1 MGNITQCPQCGTRF
15 RVVPDQLKLSQ
26 GWVRCGHC
34 SEVFEATACM
44 VELAA
49 PAPMPVEQPVSE
61 IKAPAEVAPL
71 PPEVAHVSPG
81 RELRED
87 DPPVTS
93 TDTSDAPD
101 TAILANETEVSFV
114 RQARREAFWAQPRV
128 RAAQAGVALCL
139 ALLLLVQVALH
150 QRDWLAAAHPAWAPW
165 LTAVCQPLGCQ
176 VGPLHRIESIRIDS
190 SALVD
195 LKEGRYRLEVTL
207 NNTSALRLAMPSL
220 ELSLTNL
227 RDDVVV
233 RKPAPVTPVE
243 KAADAIPQWAVDLK
257 KSLEQRLDVVEA
269 SSNAPGANRTD
280 KVEKAEKKDS
290 TWSGIL

>member
-1 MGNITQCPQCGTRF
+1 M
-15 RVVPDQLKLSQ
+15 
-26 GWVRCGHC
+26 
-34 SEVFEATACM
+34 
-44 VELAA
+44 
-49 PAPMPVEQPVSE
+49 
-61 IKAPAEVAPL
+61 
-71 PPEVAHVSPG
+71 
-81 RELRED
+81 
-87 DPPVTS
+87 
-93 TDTSDAPD
+93 
-101 TAILANETEVSFV
+101 

-165 LTAVCQPLGCQ
+165 LTAVCQPFGCQ

-233 RKPAPVTPVE
+233 RKVIGPHDWSQPTTDLPARAELPLSVQLTLS
-243 KAADAIPQWAVDLK
+243 KASELRMSGYRAIIFYP
-257 KSLEQRLDVVEA
+257 
-269 SSNAPGANRTD
+269 
-280 KVEKAEKKDS
+280 
-290 TWSGIL
+290 

>member
-87 DPPVTS
+87 DPPVAP

-101 TAILANETEVSFV
+101 TAILANETEASFV

-233 RKPAPVTPVE
+233 RKVIGPHDWSQPTTDLPARAELPLSVQLTLS
-243 KAADAIPQWAVDLK
+243 KASELRMSGYRAIIFYP
-257 KSLEQRLDVVEA
+257 
-269 SSNAPGANRTD
+269 
-280 KVEKAEKKDS
+280 
-290 TWSGIL
+290 